1 MAENAPRGGLFVSLR
16 GLVATGV
23 ATVKTRLE
31 LLATELQ
38 EEKARLIGLL
48 VYGAVATVFLSVGLI
63 FLAVFMTV
71 LLWDSHRLLV
81 LGMFTM
87 LFLVGGTAALIVA
100 RRHANTP
107 SGLFS
112 ASLAELAR
120 DQEAATGNA
129 GGYAAGDPA
138 GSRQ

>member
-1 MAENAPRGGLFVSLR
+1 MAENVPSGGLFASLR
-16 GLVATGV
+16 GLVTTGV
-23 ATVKTRLE
+23 ATVRTRLE

-38 EEKARLIGLL
+38 EEKARLVGLV
-48 VYGAVATVFLSVGLI
+48 VYGAVAAIFLSVGLI
-63 FLAVFMTV
+63 FLAVFLTV

-87 LFLVGGTAALIVA
+87 LFLVGGTVAFITA

-120 DQEAATGNA
+120 DQEAAAGNV
-129 GGYAAGDPA
+129 GGDVT

>member
-1 MAENAPRGGLFVSLR
+1 MAENAPRGGLFASLR

-23 ATVKTRLE
+23 ATVRTRLE

-48 VYGAVATVFLSVGLI
+48 VYGAVATIFLSVGLI
-63 FLAVFMTV
+63 FLAVFLTV

-81 LGMFTM
+81 LGVFAM
-87 LFLVGGTAALIVA
+87 LFLAGGAVALIVA

-112 ASLAELAR
+112 ASLAELAG
-120 DQEAATGNA
+120 DQEAAA
-129 GGYAAGDPA
+129 GSVA